1 MAERIE
7 LQVIANIDRYVKP
20 LSELPGVTKANAEKA
35 AIALATS
42 LGKVEGAAAEATA
55 KVQAF
60 NKSLIE
66 QGVSEKAAAAASLK
80 YAQSLA
86 TAGTATQ
93 QVSATTTTLGT
104 AAGSTAEKAG
114 NLSQALTAVGQQGQD
129 MAVQLQMGTSP
140 VTVMLQQFPQLA
152 TQLSMAGYSMGA
164 LASAALPVALVLGTL
179 VAGYSVYANAAYDAE
194 RANLEL
200 AISFDGTLA
209 AAQKMQAAQNAVAEA
224 HKSTT
229 DSVTKAALELAV
241 QTGQLKDYEVAA
253 GDAARAVVDGAADE
267 RQARQELNATMGA
280 RLEILRRAIA
290 ADETDSS
297 QKPKLIQ
304 QEQQLAAAYREN
316 IRELRTLEE
325 ETALL
330 SGAVG
335 TATVEAGKAKEAED
349 AATKARQAHEKA
361 IRAQEEA
368 LRKLSQAMQ
377 AENDEA
383 ERTQRAYQ
391 GAIDAINGIERAQ
404 KQATASEGE
413 RIDMAYAATLDT
425 IAAEERKAMAVSNSV
440 AATETI
446 QQEGERARRAA
457 RAAYVQELA
466 KLDEKRN
473 ENAAKSLA
481 DMEADQKASADRMRS
496 MWTSVNGAIGD
507 TFNTM
512 TGAIISS
519 ASTAA
524 QEAGRAIADL
534 QGQIDD
540 ITKVELT
547 HAEIAELEG
556 EALVK
561 AYKDGQVA
569 AKDLTNDQR
578 RQLATSLQ
586 MEQNAQKLR
595 QEQAEKA
602 AMTAYKVQKG
612 AALASTLINAGLQV
626 SNAAAAIPYPANIP
640 GVVAATIM
648 GAAQVAAVAASPPP
662 KFHAGSLSAGPGPGS
677 ARRGNEFTAVLEGG
691 EAVIPRAT
699 MQQPG
704 AKEQAAALV
713 SGRSP
718 VAADEVAKGMD
729 RSSIPYYLEQ
739 LVRHAKKPAQR
750 TRNTRPG
757 HKPRY
762 GAE

>member
-7 LQVIANIDRYVKP
+7 LQLIANIDRYVKP
-20 LSELPGVTKANAEKA
+20 LSDLPGITKANAEKA

-86 TAGTATQ
+86 SAGVAVEQVTKKTEAQGVSMKDTTATALAYDRSLGKGAAGATAFGNAAAGTA
-93 QVSATTTTLGT
+93 G
-104 AAGSTAEKAG
+104 KAG
-114 NLSQALTAVGQQGQD
+114 NLSAALTAIGQQGQD
-129 MAVQLQMGTSP
+129 MAVQLQGGTS
-140 VTVMLQQFPQLA
+140 VTTVMMQQLPQLQG
-152 TQLSMAGYSMGA
+152 QLAMAGYGMGSIAAVAGPLAVAIAA
-164 LASAALPVALVLGTL
+164 LA
-179 VAGYSVYANAAYDAE
+179 AGYAVYSNATFDANQ
-194 RANLEL
+194 ANIEL
-200 AISFDGTLA
+200 AISFDGTLS
-209 AAQKMQAAQNAVAEA
+209 AAQKMRAGMDAIREA
-224 HKSTT
+224 HVGTMDATT
-229 DSVTKAALELAV
+229 AAGMALAEMS
-241 QTGQLKDYEVAA
+241 GQIKDYETAA
-253 GDAARAVVDGAADE
+253 GDAARAVIDGAAE
-267 RQARQELNATMGA
+267 EKQARQELNATMGA
-280 RLEILRRAIA
+280 RLDILRRAIA

-297 QKPKLIQ
+297 LKPKLIQ
-304 QEQQLAAAYREN
+304 QEKELAAAYSQN
-316 IRELRTLEE
+316 VKELRALEE
-325 ETALL
+325 ATYSQAAAI
-330 SGAVG
+330 SD
-335 TATVEAGKAKEAED
+335 ATVAAGKAKEAEEE
-349 AATKARQAHEKA
+349 ARRKREEDEKGRRAHEKA

-383 ERTQRAYQ
+383 ERTQRTYQ
-391 GAIDAINGIERAQ
+391 SAIDSINGIERAQ
-404 KQATASEGE
+404 KQATASEAE

-457 RAAYVQELA
+457 RAAHVEALRG
-466 KLDEKRN
+466 LDEKRT
-473 ENAAKSLA
+473 EDARKAAEEQQRIEEAAGNARIQLA
-481 DMEADQKASADRMRS
+481 STLAGAIGTIAATAGANLTDEQKQAAEVLYAIQKASALA
-496 MWTSVNGAIGD
+496 VIAL
-507 TFNTM
+507 NTIL
-512 TGAIISS
+512 AVSQ
-519 ASTAA
+519 ASTSAPA
-524 QEAGRAIADL
+524 PYNVIPMAIA
-534 QGQIDD
+534 G
-540 ITKVELT
+540 
-547 HAEIAELEG
+547 
-556 EALVK
+556 
-561 AYKDGQVA
+561 
-569 AKDLTNDQR
+569 
-578 RQLATSLQ
+578 
-586 MEQNAQKLR
+586 AQ
-595 QEQAEKA
+595 
-602 AMTAYKVQKG
+602 
-612 AALASTLINAGLQV
+612 
-626 SNAAAAIPYPANIP
+626 
-640 GVVAATIM
+640 
-648 GAAQVAAVAASPPP
+648 GAAQFAAAAASPPP
-662 KFHAGSLSAGPGPGS
+662 KFHAGTLSAGPAPGA

-729 RSSIPYYLEQ
+729 RSSVPYYLEQ

-762 GAE
+762 GAA

>member
-1 MAERIE
+1 MAEQYRID
-7 LQVIANIDRYVKP
+7 VIADIQKYVKP

-42 LGKVEGAAAEATA
+42 LGTVEGAAEQATA
-55 KVQAF
+55 KIQAF

-86 TAGTATQ
+86 SAGTATQ

-114 NLSQALTAVGQQGQD
+114 NLSQALAAVGQQGQD

-140 VTVMLQQFPQLA
+140 LVVMSQQLPQLA
-152 TQLSMAGYSMGA
+152 GQLSMAGYGMGA

-194 RANLEL
+194 QANLEL
-200 AISFDGTLA
+200 AISFDGTMA

-224 HKSTT
+224 HKGTT
-229 DSVTKAALELAV
+229 DAVTRAALELAV

-290 ADETDSS
+290 ADATDSS

-383 ERTQRAYQ
+383 ERTQRTYQ
-391 GAIDAINGIERAQ
+391 GAIDAINGVERAQ
-404 KQATASEGE
+404 KQAVATESERVE
-413 RIDMAYAATLDT
+413 MSYTATLDT
-425 IAAEERKAMAVSNSV
+425 IAAEERKARAVANSV
-440 AATETI
+440 AAEETI
-446 QQEGERARRAA
+446 QQEAERARVAA
-457 RAAYVQELA
+457 RESYNAQLAALDQKRTEEVKKQAEEQRKIEEQTANARIQLA
-466 KLDEKRN
+466 STLAGAIGTIAATAGEHLTDEQKQ
-473 ENAAKSLA
+473 AAEVVYA
-481 DMEADQKASADRMRS
+481 IQKASAL
-496 MWTSVNGAIGD
+496 AQIAL
-507 TFNTM
+507 NTIL
-512 TGAIISS
+512 AVSQ
-519 ASTAA
+519 ASTSAPA
-524 QEAGRAIADL
+524 PYNVIPMAIA
-534 QGQIDD
+534 
-540 ITKVELT
+540 
-547 HAEIAELEG
+547 
-556 EALVK
+556 
-561 AYKDGQVA
+561 
-569 AKDLTNDQR
+569 
-578 RQLATSLQ
+578 ATQ
-586 MEQNAQKLR
+586 
-595 QEQAEKA
+595 
-602 AMTAYKVQKG
+602 
-612 AALASTLINAGLQV
+612 
-626 SNAAAAIPYPANIP
+626 
-640 GVVAATIM
+640 
-648 GAAQVAAVAASPPP
+648 GAAQFAAAAASPPP
-662 KFHAGSLSAGPGPGS
+662 KFHAGTLDASAGPGA
-677 ARRGNEFTAVLEGG
+677 ARRGREFGAVLEEG

-718 VAADEVAKGMD
+718 VAANEVAKGMD
-729 RSSIPYYLEQ
+729 QSSVPYYL
-739 LVRHAKKPAQR
+739 AQMVKALSR
-750 TRNTRPG
+750 PIQRAQQARPG
-757 HKPRY
+757 HKINY
-762 GAE
+762 GAR